1 MAIKF
6 GISPIS
12 WSNDDLPEMGG
23 ETSLET
29 CLRES
34 RLAGYSGTETGGK
47 FPMDAAVLGPRLAA
61 HELQL
66 VSGWFSGGLVANDL
80 ETEKRRVAEQLRT
93 YLELGAPLMV
103 FGETTGTVQNQQL
116 IPVSQRPTLSEDGI
130 KQYGEKLTAFAEF
143 MSSEGMPIAFHHHMG
158 TVIETEH
165 EVDLLMAHTG
175 SDVGLLLDTGHLT
188 FAGGDSVSLLKKH
201 GDRVSH
207 VHMKDVRADIM
218 AQARINNMSF
228 LDAVLAGVFTVPG
241 DGMIDYQ
248 AVADELARQQYSGW
262 VIVEAEQDPVK
273 APPLEYARMGLEHL
287 RSVFTM
293 ARFDIEGQ

>member
-1 MAIKF
+1 MSIRF

-12 WSNDDLPEMGG
+12 WSNDDLPELGG

-248 AVADELARQQYSGW
+248 AVADELGRQQYSGW

-273 APPLEYARMGLEHL
+273 APPLEYARMGLDHL
-287 RSVFTM
+287 RSVFAM
-293 ARFDIEGQ
+293 ARFDIEG